1 MKALIPLLGVVVAV
15 LIGRLGV
22 AIAAFGEADDAPP
35 GVLLGWAVVM
45 GAVVLGVGSVVFG
58 VRAMLRRQ

>member
-1 MKALIPLLGVVVAV
+1 MKALIALGGVVAAV
-15 LIGRLGV
+15 LMGRLGV

-35 GVLLGWAVVM
+35 GVLLGWAVVL
-45 GAVVLGVGSVVFG
+45 GAVVLGVGSVVLG